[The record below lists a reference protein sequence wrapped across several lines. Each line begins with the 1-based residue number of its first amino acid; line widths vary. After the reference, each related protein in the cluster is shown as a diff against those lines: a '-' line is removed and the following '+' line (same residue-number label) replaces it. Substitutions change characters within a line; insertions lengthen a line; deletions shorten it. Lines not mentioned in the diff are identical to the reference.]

1 MTLTIPYPEH
11 LTVMVGE
18 KTFTPED
25 YLVLRR
31 DYGKY
36 VVLLLRNA
44 DGISACLAVTSIVK
58 VGILGRHMKAVPAKA
73 VAEYL
78 TSGEN
83 SLFEPYEEVLVCAP
97 PIDAEKAILL
107 AEVAMSEEHF
117 FETKLPIIASLDAIL
132 GCTPERIAYIVDEMK
147 RYLISGSSAFWHR
160 AEEGKLPTGEWNI
173 YTRGGELPQPDR
185 LTNAIKAYANHSVRV
200 YPPLPPVD
208 DGEVNALLRIHDLLF
223 EQGMPLEAGRLIT
236 EALRSP
242 MFAHLCHRPDLF
254 AKDRCPPLQVTWP
267 DFGPWL
273 LNNLFSDETSH
284 AARRSRAQSSEPVT
298 LESLYMLTLKEVL
311 ALGVPKSPVSL
322 EDAFWRLDTYVGG
335 YLAELDLTHTIITG
349 SAIAATLCATDIE
362 ADFGFQYCQ
371 CSSNKDLS
379 PSLQR
384 LVYSALP
391 EELTKKC
398 ALDAA
403 TEALDDAAADAVA
416 EAPDDAAADAV
427 AEAPGDATEAP
438 GDAATEAPG
447 DAAEAP
453 GDAGG
458 WTFCQ
463 LRYKSYIDAHY
474 PPTRTVFRDPRDREE
489 YIRLTALIRKH
500 QKNVTIEYE
509 TSTADGGAVSLKLT
523 ARYHNNVDPPEER
536 TVTLDV
542 LSGADLDMSVVVNTD
557 KEFDDVARGHY
568 DVIRAHYPEAVLKK
582 VTREG
587 SDERYN
593 WSITA
598 PTNPNFRPVEMYRAS
613 LNHVATHHVA
623 MVRGGF
629 TGEEPQFIMTAS
641 LVISM
646 VNLATPNYYY
656 FASRKTT
663 PQLVVMKYLMRGFSL
678 EGFPRGLQ
686 NAIMAF
692 FSEDPL
698 WRPDYY
704 DVIWAP
710 LYPALYGK
718 GYFSAYSIPI
728 ELLSWSY
735 SRWGSSLIR

>member
-1 MTLTIPYPEH
+1 MSLTIPYPEH

-132 GCTPERIAYIVDEMK
+132 GCTPERIAHIVDEMK

-160 AEEGKLPTGEWNI
+160 ADSGKLPTGEWNI
-173 YTRGGELPQPDR
+173 YTRGGGLPQPDR
-185 LTNAIKAYANHSVRV
+185 LTNAIKAYANHSVCI

-208 DGEVNALLRIHDLLF
+208 DGEVNALLRIHDMLF
-223 EQGMPLEAGRLIT
+223 EQGMPLEAGGLVA

-273 LNNLFSDETSH
+273 LNTLFSDESSH
-284 AARRSRAQSSEPVT
+284 AARRGSAQSSEPVT

-311 ALGVPKSPVSL
+311 ALGVPKAPVSL

-371 CSSNKDLS
+371 CSLS

-384 LVYSALP
+384 LMYSALP

-398 ALDAA
+398 SLGDAA
-403 TEALDDAAADAVA
+403 TDATKALGDAAA
-416 EAPDDAAADAV
+416 
-427 AEAPGDATEAP
+427 DATEAP
-438 GDAATEAPG
+438 GDAAADDATEALG
-447 DAAEAP
+447 DDAAEAP
-453 GDAGG
+453 GDADG
-458 WTFCQ
+458 WTFRQ

-598 PTNPNFRPVEMYRAS
+598 PSQAPTNPNFRPVEMYRAS
-613 LNHVATHHVA
+613 LNHVVTHHVA

-629 TGEEPQFIMTAS
+629 TALFSEEPQFIMTAS

-704 DVIWAP
+704 DDIWAP

-735 SRWGSSLIR
+735 SRWGSRRAR

>member
-1 MTLTIPYPEH
+1 MTSTSPYPKH

-18 KTFTPED
+18 KTFTPDD

-117 FETKLPIIASLDAIL
+117 FETKLPIIDSLDAIL

-160 AEEGKLPTGEWNI
+160 ADSGKLPTGEWNI

-298 LESLYMLTLKEVL
+298 LESLYMLTLEEVL

-335 YLAELDLTHTIITG
+335 YLAELDLTNTIITG

-371 CSSNKDLS
+371 CSGNKDLS
-379 PSLQR
+379 PSLQQ
-384 LVYSALP
+384 LMYSALP

-398 ALDAA
+398 SLGVAAADA
-403 TEALDDAAADAVA
+403 TEALGDAA
-416 EAPDDAAADAV
+416 
-427 AEAPGDATEAP
+427 DATEAL

-447 DAAEAP
+447 DA
-453 GDAGG
+453 DG
-458 WTFCQ
+458 WTFRQ

-474 PPTRTVFRDPRDREE
+474 PPTRTVFRDPRDRE
-489 YIRLTALIRKH
+489 AC
-500 QKNVTIEYE
+500 
-509 TSTADGGAVSLKLT
+509 
-523 ARYHNNVDPPEER
+523 
-536 TVTLDV
+536 
-542 LSGADLDMSVVVNTD
+542 
-557 KEFDDVARGHY
+557 
-568 DVIRAHYPEAVLKK
+568 
-582 VTREG
+582 
-587 SDERYN
+587 
-593 WSITA
+593 
-598 PTNPNFRPVEMYRAS
+598 RPVSGDRRRDSIPRGEVIAKDDRPRRRCVSRCVSHCVPPSTY
-613 LNHVATHHVA
+613 
-623 MVRGGF
+623 RGG
-629 TGEEPQFIMTAS
+629 GHMPP
-641 LVISM
+641 L
-646 VNLATPNYYY
+646 TP
-656 FASRKTT
+656 S
-663 PQLVVMKYLMRGFSL
+663 Q
-678 EGFPRGLQ
+678 
-686 NAIMAF
+686 
-692 FSEDPL
+692 
-698 WRPDYY
+698 
-704 DVIWAP
+704 
-710 LYPALYGK
+710 
-718 GYFSAYSIPI
+718 
-728 ELLSWSY
+728 
-735 SRWGSSLIR
+735 